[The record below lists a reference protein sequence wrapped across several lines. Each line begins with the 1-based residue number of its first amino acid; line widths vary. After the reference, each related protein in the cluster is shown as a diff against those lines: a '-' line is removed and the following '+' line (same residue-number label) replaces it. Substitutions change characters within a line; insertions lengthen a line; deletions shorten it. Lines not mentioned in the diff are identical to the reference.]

1 MSWTET
7 LAAEERMKFVLAVE
21 AEAESVSHLC
31 RRFGISRKTG
41 QKRLIYHQPR
51 EAANA

>member
-7 LAAEERMKFVLAVE
+7 LAAEEWMKFVLAVE
-21 AEAESVSHLC
+21 ADAESVSHHF

-41 QKRLIYHQPR
+41 YKRLMYNQPR